1 MSRRR
6 KIILGVAAIPVL
18 LFIGLQLIPPEQVFS
33 DYKYPG
39 NPPVDPQFTWDSPQ
53 TEQLARSACYDCH
66 SNETRYPWYS
76 HIAPV
81 SWLIYGDIN
90 VARDNL
96 NFSTWTKQEIDLNDI
111 IDQIQQG
118 AMPLP
123 IYLPLHPAAQLTDD
137 QKAQLIAGLEATFDH

>member
-6 KIILGVAAIPVL
+6 KIILSIVTVIIIG
-18 LFIGLQLIPPEQVFS
+18 FIGLQLIPPEKVFS

-39 NPPVDPQFTWDSPQ
+39 NPAVDQQFQWDSPQ
-53 TEQLARSACYDCH
+53 TGQSARAACYDCH

-81 SWLIYGDIN
+81 SCLLYRDIN

-96 NFSTWTKQEIDLNDI
+96 NCST
-111 IDQIQQG
+111 
-118 AMPLP
+118 
-123 IYLPLHPAAQLTDD
+123 
-137 QKAQLIAGLEATFDH
+137 

>member
-6 KIILGVAAIPVL
+6 KLILGVIGVIFVG
-18 LFIGLQLIPPEQVFS
+18 FIGLQLIPPEQVFS

-39 NPPVDPQFTWDSPQ
+39 NPPVGQQFQWDSPQ

-66 SNETRYPWYS
+66 SNETVYPWYS

-81 SWLIYGDIN
+81 SWLVYDDVN
-90 VARDNL
+90 VARDSL
-96 NFSTWTKQEIDLNDI
+96 NFSTWTKQEIDVDDI

-118 AMPLP
+118 AMPKP
-123 IYLPLHPAAQLTDD
+123 IYLPLHPEAHLTAE
-137 QKAQLIAGLEATFDH
+137 QKAQLIAGLQATFAN